1 MLKHRLLFGALL
13 IAALVGLIFADD
25 WLSGLVAADGLPEM
39 LTRLG
44 LHTCDGPLITVVLLV
59 LVVIGTRE
67 LHRLFGAAGHAPLG
81 AWPVLINV
89 GLVLIA
95 FHAGNGPTE
104 DGISRRAADHRH
116 TVEWLTIALLG
127 AALLTARR
135 RKTDHAVSDI
145 ATTLLMVLYLGL
157 LPQYIIRLRLGAPG
171 GAAWLLL
178 YFLGTV
184 KVCDIGAYFTGRALG
199 RHKLIPWLS
208 PGKTI
213 EGLAGGVACSV
224 LVAMLVPLL
233 AGAWAEPSSPVGQLF
248 PGPVKTCVF
257 GLLMGLAGQGGDLLE
272 SLLKRDARVKDS
284 AKGIPAFGGVLDI
297 LDSPLV
303 AAPFACWML
312 LEW

>member
-13 IAALVGLIFADD
+13 IAALVGLIYADD
-25 WLSGLVAADGLPEM
+25 RLSGLVAADGMPAM
-39 LTRLG
+39 LAGLG
-44 LHTCDGPLITVVLLV
+44 LHSCDGAIITFVLLALVVL
-59 LVVIGTRE
+59 GSRE
-67 LHRLFGAAGHAPLG
+67 LHRLFRAAGHAPLST
-81 AWPVLINV
+81 WPVLINA

-95 FHAGNGPTE
+95 FHAGNGPME
-104 DGISRRAADHRH
+104 DGISRQAADHRH
-116 TVEWLTIALLG
+116 TVELLTIALLG

-135 RKTDHAVSDI
+135 RKTDNAVSAI
-145 ATTLLMVLYLGL
+145 ATTLLIVVYLGL
-157 LPQYIIRLRLGAPG
+157 LPQYIVRLRLGAPS

-178 YFLGTV
+178 YFVGTV
-184 KVCDIGAYFTGRALG
+184 KVCDIGAYFTGRAVG

-213 EGLAGGVACSV
+213 EGLVGGVACSV

-248 PGPVKTCVF
+248 PGPAKSGLF

-303 AAPFACWML
+303 AAPFACWMM
-312 LEW
+312 LE